1 MFKYNKS
8 VFKISMIKRIANAG
22 FGFLIYKVRPK
33 NNKVVAIGLI
43 HKIKYWIVPST
54 PNEKSA

>member
-1 MFKYNKS
+1 
-8 VFKISMIKRIANAG
+8 MIKRMANAG
-22 FGFLIYKVRPK
+22 FGFLMYKERPK